1 MSEKNA
7 LAILG
12 SPHTN
17 GTTAAMLNFAVHK
30 AGGLCCNKNHS
41 V

>member
-17 GTTAAMLNFAVHK
+17 GTTAAMLNFA
-30 AGGLCCNKNHS
+30 LCLRQAE
-41 V
+41 